1 MTLYLHFSILCLVRS
16 RFFEYNS
23 SNQASAALSSAGT
36 VPVCGAVLTYRGHLL
51 AEAVCSG

>member
-23 SNQASAALSSAGT
+23 SNQASAALSRAGK